1 MTAQEFLQ
9 EYAPIKGYSFA
20 LNEYEAHGGTLPTIK
35 ETIEQ
40 YGTRVCLQAIDAA
53 VVDFL
58 NFVRDENAMT
68 IEQRKQLAYVIAST
82 YRHMKVAELL
92 VFFVQAK
99 AGKFGKFYQRIEPLD
114 ITTKLC
120 EWWQICLDKRNRFA
134 EMARDQ
140 FTWAR
145 REDKQLYNYDYSD
158 AVIHFDKEG
167 QAEFNFA
174 NTHNQKVKWEG
185 KK

>member
-9 EYAPIKGYSFA
+9 EYAPAKGYSFA
-20 LNEYEAHGGTLPTIK
+20 LNDYETHGGTLPTIR
-35 ETIEQ
+35 EAFEQ
-40 YGTRVCLQAIDAA
+40 YGTRACLQAIDAA

-82 YRHMKVAELL
+82 YRHMRMAELL

-120 EWWQICLDKRNRFA
+120 EWWQTCLDKRNIYA
-134 EMARDQ
+134 QMARDQ
-140 FTWAR
+140 FRVEKWEKTIPT
-145 REDKQLYNYDYSD
+145 EYDYSD
-158 AVIHFDKEG
+158 AVIHFDQDG
-167 QAEFNFA
+167 QAKFIFT
-174 NTHNQKVKWEG
+174 NTNNQKNTKQ
-185 KK
+185 